1 MRQQISLKTFT
12 SAQAD
17 YRLPEPFANLA
28 WRNFHLAALGSKR
41 QYCSSSERAAT
52 GVSKAMSEPIWN
64 KFLTERDR
72 TVFAASGY
80 GRRGG
85 FGRRPALLV
94 VDVNYAFCDERPVP
108 ILESIKRWRNSC
120 GEDAWIAMPYVK
132 SLIEKCHE
140 KGVPVIYT
148 TGVRREDNWDNG
160 SWSWKN
166 DRSADETTGKR
177 ATNVDGN
184 AIVAEIAPAPQDIVV
199 LKQKPSGFFGTNMTS
214 YLTLLGCDSVI
225 VTGTT
230 TSGCVRAT
238 VLDAFSLNYRIALA
252 EEGCFDRSQA
262 SHAINLCDMNAK
274 YADVLKTAEVLAFF
288 DSLPSGMYDLPKS
301 SVAPVP
307 KPKLAAKS

>member
-1 MRQQISLKTFT
+1 
-12 SAQAD
+12 
-17 YRLPEPFANLA
+17 
-28 WRNFHLAALGSKR
+28 
-41 QYCSSSERAAT
+41 
-52 GVSKAMSEPIWN
+52 MSEPIWN

-72 TVFAASGY
+72 AVFAASGY

-85 FGRRPALLV
+85 FGKRPALLV
-94 VDVNYAFCDERPVP
+94 IDVNYAFCDERPTP

-120 GEDAWIAMPYVK
+120 GEDAWIAMPHLK

-140 KGVPVIYT
+140 KGVAVIYT
-148 TGVRREDNWDNG
+148 TGVRRPDNWDNG

-166 DRSADETTGKR
+166 VRSEDEMTSKR

-184 AIVAEIAPAPQDIVV
+184 EIVAEIAPAPQDIVV

-214 YLTLLGCDSVI
+214 YLTLLGCDSLI

-274 YADVLKTAEVLAFF
+274 YADVLKTADILTFL
-288 DSLPSGMYDLPKS
+288 DSLPGGMFDLPKGS
-301 SVAPVP
+301 AVP
-307 KPKLAAKS
+307 GPRPKFAANS